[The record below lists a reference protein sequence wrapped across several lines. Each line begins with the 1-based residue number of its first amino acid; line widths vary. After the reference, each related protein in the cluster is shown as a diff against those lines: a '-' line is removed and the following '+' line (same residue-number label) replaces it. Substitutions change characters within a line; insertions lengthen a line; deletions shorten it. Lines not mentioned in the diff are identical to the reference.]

1 MTKLVKEINE
11 EMVVN
16 GKNVALRY
24 KVTQCPSYKFFAGS
38 FHYLDEENKYIS
50 FAWRKPFP
58 LPTVVYKNTR
68 FEFESKS
75 HKEKVLEGIAKLIVM
90 TWNEWKEK
98 KKKETVEASLPT
110 HSFKIMVDRVELTLE
125 AEAASRKEAWALV
138 KKDAEETFGVEG
150 VDWHP
155 LRSYKI
161 QIEGKE
167 TPTEVRAFGFEDL
180 ENKYGKYGVGWQG
193 APDRRFRMSTTL
205 DSQPYD
211 LWLPFKET
219 AKYSL
224 AFDYE
229 VSLKEAAASITS
241 IQRVFAFN
249 VLEHGDIEDFRIEI
263 AADSEEEA
271 LSSLREFMGCD
282 NYSIVDGEEEEV

>member
-24 KVTQCPSYKFFAGS
+24 KVTQYPSYKFFAGS

-75 HKEKVLEGIAKLIVM
+75 HKEKILEGIAKLIVM
-90 TWNEWKEK
+90 TWNEWKEGAA
-98 KKKETVEASLPT
+98 EASVST
-110 HSFKIMVDRVELTLE
+110 HSFKVMVDGVELTLE
-125 AEAASRKEAWALV
+125 AEAASRKEAWNLIRR
-138 KKDAEETFGVEG
+138 DAEETFGVEG

-161 QIEGKE
+161 KVEGKE
-167 TPTEVRAFGFEDL
+167 VPMEVRAFGFEDL
-180 ENKYGKYGVGWQG
+180 EAKYGKYGVGWQG
-193 APDRRFRMSTTL
+193 APDRRHRVSTTL
-205 DSQPYD
+205 GSQPYD
-211 LWLPFKET
+211 LWLPFKEM

-241 IQRVFAFN
+241 IQRLFAFN
-249 VLEHGDIEDFRIEI
+249 VLEHGSMEDYRVEI

-271 LSSLREFMGCD
+271 LSSLRECMGCD
-282 NYSIVDGEEEEV
+282 NYSIADGEEKEVV